1 MADETRNPD
10 DSNRPFPRYRW
21 LNADVNCTNYI
32 NKVSFLMQFGLPM
45 LWFDIL
51 MREGNKI
58 IIIESFV
65 SISREHILS
74 KLKVSLWQIEATL
87 ALYLPSQRNR
97 TDLGNGLLYTEL
109 DDRHVTGL
117 SQSEYTISAEVATV
131 T

>member
-1 MADETRNPD
+1 MADQTRNPD
-10 DSNRPFPRYRW
+10 HSNRPFPRYRW
-21 LNADVNCTNYI
+21 LNADVTCTYI
-32 NKVSFLMQFGLPM
+32 DKVSFLMQFWLSM
-45 LWFDIL
+45 ISFDIL

>member
-1 MADETRNPD
+1 
-10 DSNRPFPRYRW
+10 
-21 LNADVNCTNYI
+21 
-32 NKVSFLMQFGLPM
+32 
-45 LWFDIL
+45 